1 MTGKTEQA
9 PTRQKHG
16 LELLH
21 DPRLNKGTA
30 FTERE
35 RDILGLHGLLPGAY
49 ETMEQQL
56 ARALEHFEAKQED
69 LERYIYM
76 TALSGTNETLFFRLL
91 REHIERLMPIVYTP
105 TVGQACQQYG
115 HIFRRTRG
123 MYVSIRHKGRVRE
136 ILDNWPESD
145 VRVAVVTDGERILGL
160 GDLGTNGM
168 GIPIGK
174 LCLYTACAGI
184 APSKTLPVTFDTGTG
199 NDELMHDTLYLGI
212 REPRIRG
219 AAYDELI
226 EEFVAAANDKW
237 PGILIQFEDF
247 AKQNSFRLLN
257 HFRDRICTFND
268 DIQGTASVTLAGI
281 FSALRITG
289 GRIEDQRI
297 LFLGAGG
304 AAIGIG
310 DLVVS
315 DVMKTGVAQEAARR
329 NCWFVD
335 SHGLVEKS
343 REGLD
348 GHKLRFAHDMPP
360 LPDLM
365 SAIRAMKPTIL
376 IGVSGQ
382 GGAFTQEMIA
392 EMAAINERPIVLALS
407 NPTSAAECT
416 AEQAYR
422 WSDGRA
428 VYASGSPFDPV
439 EVNGTTLVPGQGNNV
454 YIFPGLGLGVISI
467 RARHVTDAM
476 FAAAA
481 RTLADIVSEE
491 DLAKGRI
498 FPPLTDINEIS
509 LAIAVAVAEVAFESG
524 LATVP
529 RPADLKAFIEA
540 EMYVPEYRI
549 QVD

>member
-1 MTGKTEQA
+1 MSEQREPGA
-9 PTRQKHG
+9 GRLKCG
-16 LELLH
+16 LDLLH

-35 RDILGLHGLLPGAY
+35 RDQYGLHGLLPGAV
-49 ETMEQQL
+49 ETIEQQL
-56 ARALEHFEAKQED
+56 ARALGHYNAKQED

-91 REHIERLMPIVYTP
+91 RENIERLMPIVYTP

-123 MYVSIRHKGRVRE
+123 MYVSVRDRGRVRA
-136 ILDNWPESD
+136 ILDNWPEDD
-145 VRVAVVTDGERILGL
+145 VRVSVVTDGERILGL

-184 APSKTLPVTFDTGTG
+184 APTKTLPVTFDTGTS
-199 NDELMHDTLYLGI
+199 NEELLHDPLYLGL
-212 REPRIRG
+212 RKQRIRG
-219 AAYDELI
+219 TEYDELI

-247 AKQNSFRLLN
+247 AKQNSFRLLDL
-257 HFRDRICTFND
+257 FRDRICTFND

-289 GRIEDQRI
+289 GRIEDQRF

-304 AAIGIG
+304 AAIGIA
-310 DLVVS
+310 DLIVS
-315 DVMKTGVAQEAARR
+315 DIVEAGIAKEDARK

-335 SHGLVEKS
+335 SRGLVVRS

-348 GHKLRFAHDMPP
+348 AHKVRFAHDVPP
-360 LPDLM
+360 LPDLLA
-365 SAIRAMKPTIL
+365 AIRAMKPTIL

-382 GGAFTQEMIA
+382 GGSFKQEMVA
-392 EMAAINERPIVLALS
+392 EMARINDRPIVLALS
-407 NPTSAAECT
+407 NPTSSAECT
-416 AEQAYR
+416 AEDAYR
-422 WSDGRA
+422 WSEGRA

-439 EVNGTTLVPGQGNNV
+439 ELNGKTLVPGQGNNV
-454 YIFPGLGLGVISI
+454 YIFPGLGLGVIAVH
-467 RARHVTDAM
+467 ARHVTDAM

-481 RTLADIVSEE
+481 RTLADIVSEV

-498 FPPLTDINEIS
+498 FPSLTEINEIS
-509 LAIAVAVAEVAFESG
+509 LAIAVAVAEVAYESG
-524 LATVP
+524 LASVP
-529 RPADLKAFIEA
+529 RPDDLKAFIA
-540 EMYVPEYRI
+540 KEMYVPEYRSEFE
-549 QVD
+549 